1 MKNKKYPRR
10 IVIVSEFNHVD
21 KLFFQYFF
29 KLKSTVT

>member
-1 MKNKKYPRR
+1 MKNKKYPRH
-10 IVIVSEFNHVD
+10 IVSEFNHVD